1 METIVLGDNRGARNE
16 AEMKENNNENRAG
29 MEEEQ

>member
-1 METIVLGDNRGARNE
+1 METIVLGDNRGAGNGG
-16 AEMKENNNENRAG
+16 EMEENNNENGAG